1 MAAVFFFDDLSL
13 CTHPTSSLN
22 LRDIT
27 AHLRSPAFKVRPDTD
42 YASLHALILLMDMV
56 VDTGSPP
63 EDDAQRTAFD
73 VEVDDLV
80 AALKQLARSINDTQ
94 MKSILP
100 MEAKMV
106 MDLVGERIA
115 HTVRS
120 RPKPKVSI
128 FDLPRGN
135 AVDPHLPQQQ
145 NLMKKFL
152 QSRQAGSG
160 GKAT

>member
-1 MAAVFFFDDLSL
+1 
-13 CTHPTSSLN
+13 
-22 LRDIT
+22 
-27 AHLRSPAFKVRPDTD
+27 
-42 YASLHALILLMDMV
+42 MDMV

-63 EDDAQRTAFD
+63 EDDTQRAAFD
-73 VEVDDLV
+73 REVDDLV